1 MARSLFISSNLACEP
16 REKWLIFYCLYSSA
30 PIVRL
35 SGPCLFFLS
44 ESLIALPKLMSYWFI
59 FTGSAPAGLFEFSFR
74 LGLRSFLS
82 YLINLSRSLVG
93 GLLFLLSMMICRFC
107 CFIKKA
113 PLGFL
118 VFNWAWD
125 YFSGRAPERVSFRA
139 GSFSVSCELLSVFL
153 VWNCSLEA
161 IPWSGEMLVLFAWFV
176 GETRGRFRGV
186 FNSPKPRVGMTL
198 LLAKTLGLIKAVC
211 GTSEGSFVLLRY
223 PASEIPLWE
232 RGPS

>member
-74 LGLRSFLS
+74 FGLRSFLS

-118 VFNWAWD
+118 VFNWACD

-161 IPWSGEMLVLFAWFV
+161 IP
-176 GETRGRFRGV
+176 
-186 FNSPKPRVGMTL
+186 
-198 LLAKTLGLIKAVC
+198 
-211 GTSEGSFVLLRY
+211 
-223 PASEIPLWE
+223 
-232 RGPS
+232 

>member
-16 REKWLIFYCLYSSA
+16 REKWLIFYCLTSSA
-30 PIVRL
+30 PIERL

-59 FTGSAPAGLFEFSFR
+59 LTGSAPVGLFEFSFR
-74 LGLRSFLS
+74 LGLRLFLS
-82 YLINLSRSLVG
+82 YLINFSRSLVG
-93 GLLFLLSMMICRFC
+93 GLLFLRSMMIYRFY
-107 CFIKKA
+107 CFIRNA

-118 VFNWAWD
+118 VFNWACD
-125 YFSGRAPERVSFRA
+125 DLSGRPPDRVSFRA

-153 VWNCSLEA
+153 VWNYSLEVK
-161 IPWSGEMLVLFAWFV
+161 PWSGEMLVLLVWFL
-176 GETRGRFRGV
+176 GETNGRLRGV

-198 LLAKTLGLIKAVC
+198 LLAKTLGLISAVY

-223 PASEIPLWE
+223 PASDIPLWE
-232 RGPS
+232 SGPS